1 MKSVLIASIA
11 FLALASFPAGARNT
25 TGTENGK
32 ELTTSQITLLAVVGM
47 NISNSEL
54 ASANSEQIRVRAFQ
68 AAESGLEH
76 GVLRLLPKSAEG
88 PAFLWTKEGDT
99 KKYEETDV
107 EGSPEDIDGNA
118 IDTYTYTLTA
128 RGAGY
133 AAGFSNKFSA
143 FNFSIL
149 SEGKSVR
156 DTLIRNE
163 MGAYRV
169 NNDNHQDFDALPE

>member
-1 MKSVLIASIA
+1 MKYTKRNSRQRGAALIVGLVL
-11 FLALASFPAGARNT
+11 LAV
-25 TGTENGK
+25 
-32 ELTTSQITLLAVVGM
+32 ITLLAVVGM

-76 GVLRLLPKSAEG
+76 GVLRLLPRSAEG
-88 PAFLWTKEGDT
+88 PAFMWTKEGDT

-128 RGAGY
+128 RGSGY